1 VSLSLDRSREQ
12 LREPVE
18 PAFGEARI
26 LVVDDLQTNVRLL
39 EEVLESAGYPN
50 VIGTTDSSEV
60 LELCDETEPDL
71 LLLDLQMPPPD
82 GFELLERLRPRTSV
96 AARLPVLVLTA
107 DITPEAKRRALSL
120 GARDFLTKPFDF
132 TEVLLRVRNLLET
145 RGLELD
151 LRSQNLVLEKRVRA
165 RTRELEQARLE
176 TLKRLAL
183 AADYRDNSAE
193 GHSERVGRAAA
204 LIGGKLGLPDE
215 EVALIRHAA
224 PLHDIG
230 KIALS
235 DSILLKPGQELT
247 PDELE
252 LMKTHT
258 LVGSQI
264 LSGSGVPVLD
274 LSAEIALAHH
284 ERWDGSGYPAGLAGE
299 EIPLSARLTAIAD
312 LFEVAANRR
321 ARARDPAAVEAAVA
335 EVSELSSS
343 WFDPRAILAFQRLDL
358 AALPAP

>member
-1 VSLSLDRSREQ
+1 VSLSLESDGRE

-18 PAFGEARI
+18 PAFREARVI
-26 LVVDDLQTNVRLL
+26 VVDDVQTNVTLL
-39 EEVLESAGYPN
+39 EELLEDAGYPN
-50 VIGTTDSSEV
+50 VIGTSDSSEV
-60 LELCDETEPDL
+60 LALCEETEPDL
-71 LLLDLQMPPPD
+71 MLLDLQMPSPD
-82 GFELLERLRPRTSV
+82 GFELLEQLRPRTST

-145 RGLELD
+145 RRLEVELKG
-151 LRSQNLVLEKRVRA
+151 QNLVLDKRVRA
-165 RTRELEQARLE
+165 RTRDLEQARLE

-183 AADYRDNSAE
+183 AADYRDNSPE
-193 GHSERVGRAAA
+193 GHSERVGRTAA
-204 LIGGKLGLPDE
+204 LIAGELGLADDQ
-215 EVALIRHAA
+215 VALIRHAA

-235 DSILLKPGQELT
+235 DAVLLGPEAELT

-274 LSAEIALAHH
+274 LSAEIALGHH

-312 LFEVAANRR
+312 QLDVATRRR
-321 ARARDPAAVEAAVA
+321 ARSGAPDALEAAVA
-335 EVSELSSS
+335 EVCERGDS
-343 WFDPRAILAFQRLDL
+343 WFDPRLVAALRRLSPGV
-358 AALPAP
+358 LPAP